1 MNWFSR
7 LFATRREL
15 KRLASEVKYYR
26 GKAEALEASKNYWQ
40 HLVLERDMLFVDRY
54 QTAMVKTYATSEQAK
69 ALAQTEGFDERQPD
83 GLTEYL
89 LSYKIK
95 LEQDAM
101 EAGRTMEEA
110 HQIYS
115 QREPA
120 LIAEYKEDFGFNN

>member
-110 HQIYS
+110 HQIYN

-120 LIAEYKEDFGFNN
+120 LIAAYKEDFGFNN